1 MDITKFIFGVV
12 KEDRQ
17 LLQGFMLNSEEQ
29 K

>member
-1 MDITKFIFGVV
+1 MDITKFIFGLV
-12 KEDRQ
+12 KEDCQ